1 MELVGE
7 ILVVIGA
14 VFMLFGVIGIFKY
27 RHFYPRILIVSKI
40 DTAGA
45 LTIIIGVAI
54 MHGFS
59 FFTLRVLLLLA
70 IMLVVNPMVTQV
82 LASSAYLSGY
92 QLEDTK
98 EAVEDDD
105 EVLGDD
111 EDADT
116 GEDPEGKDE
125 MGSKL

>member
-45 LTIIIGVAI
+45 LTILIGVAI

-59 FFTLRVLLLLA
+59 FFTLRILILLA

-92 QLEDTK
+92 QLQDTK
-98 EAVEDDD
+98 EAVS
-105 EVLGDD
+105 DD
-111 EDADT
+111 EDSAEDEDSGDGADI
-116 GEDPEGKDE
+116 PEGKDE
-125 MGSKL
+125 VGS